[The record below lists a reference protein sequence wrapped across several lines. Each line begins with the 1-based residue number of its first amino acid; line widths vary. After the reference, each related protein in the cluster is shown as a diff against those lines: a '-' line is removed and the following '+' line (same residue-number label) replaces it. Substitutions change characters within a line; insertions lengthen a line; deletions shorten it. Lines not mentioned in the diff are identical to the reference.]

1 MVVGIEKCWTSKK
14 KRQSQHTQLEW
25 TWPKAYIAEN
35 ETSEH
40 LAEHEAYLKF
50 SKPESA
56 PKMSAM
62 GGPQVMTT
70 SSWSLSI

>member
-1 MVVGIEKCWTSKK
+1 MVVGIEKMLNIQKK
-14 KRQSQHTQLEW
+14 HQSQHTQLDELDI

-50 SKPESA
+50 SMFVRFSENLIL
-56 PKMSAM
+56 
-62 GGPQVMTT
+62 GLHHLEGL
-70 SSWSLSI
+70 SWL